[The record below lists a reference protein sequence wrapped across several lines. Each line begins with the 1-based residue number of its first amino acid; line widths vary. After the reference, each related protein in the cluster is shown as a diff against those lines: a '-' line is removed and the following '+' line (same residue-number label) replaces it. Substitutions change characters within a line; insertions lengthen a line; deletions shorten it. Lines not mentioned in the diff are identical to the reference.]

1 VSLIYKSI
9 SSPPADTVKHIGWLR
24 DLAENTGRT
33 VTGQIGAQVILYA
46 LGVPP
51 LTGLAAGALVFGWSW
66 LNGMAWRRWG
76 RGRPAP
82 RR

>member
-1 VSLIYKSI
+1 VNDKGL
-9 SSPPADTVKHIGWLR
+9 LR
-24 DLAENTGRT
+24 DIAENTGRT
-33 VTGQIGAQVILYA
+33 VTGQIGAQAILYA

-76 RGRPAP
+76 RAKSAPPAP
-82 RR
+82 HAR

>member
-1 VSLIYKSI
+1 V
-9 SSPPADTVKHIGWLR
+9 TGWLR

-33 VTGQIGAQVILYA
+33 VTGQIGAQAILYA

-51 LTGLAAGALVFGWSW
+51 LTGLAAGVLVFGWSW

-76 RGRPAP
+76 RYASIRSKLSPP
-82 RR
+82 SIDQTSTSS